1 MSDTEDTEST
11 PEAQTEETAAT
22 ESSAPAAT
30 ATAEVPKAPA
40 TDEEKHA
47 NLDFLLDV
55 PVKLT
60 AELGNCQMT
69 MQELLELDLGSV
81 VQLDKPANA
90 SVDVYVNQKLVAR
103 GEVVVAEDN
112 FGIRI
117 KEIVAKPT
125 SWFPDF

>member
-117 KEIVAKPT
+117 KEIVAKPA
-125 SWFPDF
+125 S